1 MYEDLTK
8 QREDKDEKF
17 EQIKNNT
24 KELLERL
31 KTSEK
36 EVNQVTEDITRQN
49 VMITNIKID
58 KNEKEKEKIKLDS
71 QTIEL

>member
-36 EVNQVTEDITRQN
+36 EVN
-49 VMITNIKID
+49 
-58 KNEKEKEKIKLDS
+58 
-71 QTIEL
+71 